1 MDAPIILAVCALHVG
16 FFLLE
21 SVFWMRKSVRK
32 LFGNRTVAIAASKR
46 ILALNQGFYNLGV
59 AMLLAYLRFTL
70 APKYSGGDQAVDALL
85 LFIVAMGIVGGVTAT
100 KSILLLQAAPAAAA
114 VALRWS

>member
-70 APKYSGGDQAVDALL
+70 SGGDQAVDALL